1 MCHRHWNL
9 PHGPDAKDRKTL
21 FITAL
26 AIPLILQKCRWRNCS
41 HVQRPSRTD
50 CLSGK
55 ESKGAWSILEKTAR
69 CSTRKRVW
77 SKPQRHGTSSEWPWR
92 DWYKDNTS
100 HLPSHCWRCCMSEG
114 LRNDSKNVYVSL
126 SGILKKTINFHE
138 TLPQESEFLSKCRH
152 YWRIKFG
159 LFFMSASCCL

>member
-1 MCHRHWNL
+1 MATTSINMMRT
-9 PHGPDAKDRKTL
+9 KVMKTSVVMNE
-21 FITAL
+21 
-26 AIPLILQKCRWRNCS
+26 R
-41 HVQRPSRTD
+41 
-50 CLSGK
+50 
-55 ESKGAWSILEKTAR
+55 
-69 CSTRKRVW
+69 
-77 SKPQRHGTSSEWPWR
+77 
-92 DWYKDNTS
+92 
-100 HLPSHCWRCCMSEG
+100 

>member
-1 MCHRHWNL
+1 MGALRKDVR
-9 PHGPDAKDRKTL
+9 PIDANVEELGYCARTCVAVLTTVNARTSMATTNINMVRTKVMKTSVVM
-21 FITAL
+21 
-26 AIPLILQKCRWRNCS
+26 N
-41 HVQRPSRTD
+41 
-50 CLSGK
+50 
-55 ESKGAWSILEKTAR
+55 
-69 CSTRKRVW
+69 
-77 SKPQRHGTSSEWPWR
+77 
-92 DWYKDNTS
+92 
-100 HLPSHCWRCCMSEG
+100 EG

>member
-1 MCHRHWNL
+1 MENAEWVAVMTTLSPAPEAVIELVKCGCSKERYSTNRCQCRRAGYCARTCVAVL
-9 PHGPDAKDRKTL
+9 TTVNARTSMATTNINMMRTKVMKTSVVM
-21 FITAL
+21 
-26 AIPLILQKCRWRNCS
+26 N
-41 HVQRPSRTD
+41 
-50 CLSGK
+50 
-55 ESKGAWSILEKTAR
+55 
-69 CSTRKRVW
+69 
-77 SKPQRHGTSSEWPWR
+77 
-92 DWYKDNTS
+92 
-100 HLPSHCWRCCMSEG
+100 EG